1 MAIINVAKGLR
12 YTITLSVENV
22 KIRENSNL
30 IGRLKSFKKG
40 ERKLINETY
49 KFNEIKKVSYEN
61 LTQDTSVLKLVL
73 TNDTECV
80 FEMTPNDTKESE
92 ALKTQVM
99 QIAEY
104 IQSQT
109 QDVK

>member
-1 MAIINVAKGLR
+1 
-12 YTITLSVENV
+12 
-22 KIRENSNL
+22 
-30 IGRLKSFKKG
+30 
-40 ERKLINETY
+40 
-49 KFNEIKKVSYEN
+49 
-61 LTQDTSVLKLVL
+61 
-73 TNDTECV
+73 
-80 FEMTPNDTKESE
+80 MTPNDTKESE

>member
-49 KFNEIKKVSYEN
+49 KFNEIKKF
-61 LTQDTSVLKLVL
+61 L
-73 TNDTECV
+73 
-80 FEMTPNDTKESE
+80 M
-92 ALKTQVM
+92 KT
-99 QIAEY
+99 
-104 IQSQT
+104 
-109 QDVK
+109 